1 MGFIFK
7 HRDGCALLITV
18 KGVLVVPRNH
28 MEVFGIYRSDVQ
40 AGLAV
45 VRLMESG
52 FSSHDISVL
61 LQDHRSARAAAHETN
76 TEAPEGTKK
85 VTTADRTFGFLGEV
99 NPVALP
105 GVGPFIAVGP
115 IMETLR
121 EFGVDGAS
129 GAGGAGG
136 DLSGALVDMGIAKSE
151 ATRYEERIKEG
162 AVLLSVRCD
171 SSVTVTRAK
180 NLLKQMG
187 GQDIASSGEA
197 SAAHGAAPQDGPG
210 ARV

>member
-1 MGFIFK
+1 MAGNLT
-7 HRDGCALLITV
+7 D
-18 KGVLVVPRNH
+18 
-28 MEVFGIYRSDVQ
+28 VFGIYSSDVQ

-52 FSSHDISVL
+52 FPNDDISVL
-61 LQDHRSARAAAHETN
+61 LRDHGSSRASAQEGQSK
-76 TEAPEGTKK
+76 APKGTSTP
-85 VTTADRTFGFLGEV
+85 TTADRTFGSLGDT
-99 NPVALP
+99 NALAIR

-115 IMETLR
+115 IRAAFTS
-121 EFGVDGAS
+121 AS
-129 GAGGAGG
+129 NGPSRSA
-136 DLSGALVDMGIAKSE
+136 DLTGALAGLGIPEFEAK
-151 ATRYEERIKEG
+151 RYEERIKTG

-171 SSVTVTRAK
+171 SSVSVTRAK

-187 GQDIASSGEA
+187 GQDIASSGDA

>member
-1 MGFIFK
+1 
-7 HRDGCALLITV
+7 
-18 KGVLVVPRNH
+18 VPRNH
-28 MEVFGIYRSDVQ
+28 TEVFGIYRSDVQ
-40 AGLAV
+40 AGLTV

-61 LQDHRSARAAAHETN
+61 LQDHRSARAVAHEKN
-76 TEAPEGTKK
+76 AQSPEGIAK
-85 VTTADRTFGFLGEV
+85 VTTADHTFGFLGEA
-99 NPVALP
+99 NPIAIP

-115 IMETLR
+115 IMETLGG
-121 EFGVDGAS
+121 F
-129 GAGGAGG
+129 GAGGG
-136 DLSGALVDMGIAKSE
+136 LPGALVDIGIAGSE

-171 SSVTVTRAK
+171 SPVSVTRAR

-187 GQDIASSGEA
+187 GQDIASSGDA
-197 SAAHGAAPQDGPG
+197 SAAHGAATQDGPG